1 MTPTYGV
8 GMHYTRLHPMED
20 QTSFRLPREMLQELG
35 RLAKDRGVPRSQLV
49 REALE
54 IYLATRAP
62 ESPVLT
68 VRDRTAPY
76 IGRVDLTGPGD
87 AESIADRVRRRNWR
101 A

>member
-1 MTPTYGV
+1 
-8 GMHYTRLHPMED
+8 MED

-62 ESPVLT
+62 EPPVLT
-68 VRDRTAPY
+68 VR
-76 IGRVDLTGPGD
+76 
-87 AESIADRVRRRNWR
+87 
-101 A
+101 